1 MRTIKGKVTW
11 IDILKPTR
19 DDLDFLKKQHK
30 FHPIILDELL
40 HLSARSRVEFYKD
53 YLFMTYH
60 IPIYDPAIKTSRRAE
75 VDFLITK
82 DKVITVRYE
91 ELEPIENF
99 FRTLN
104 NNKHI
109 KERALDHDTGRLTYY
124 LIQEIIA
131 FAMRQL
137 RHIEENIS
145 YITQEIFKRREEE
158 MLQKISYV
166 KRDVMDYSIINHP
179 QEIVLNSLLEV
190 GAKFWGED
198 SRIYLNDLVGD
209 HYKVSQHLENY
220 HQVITSLE
228 STNGQLLSA
237 KTNRVMQRFT
247 ILAFLTFPIVLFA
260 SFLSVDFIGK
270 FLTASPLRFWVIF
283 FSVIAIVVS
292 LVIFYR
298 KKGWL

>member
-1 MRTIKGKVTW
+1 MRTIKGNVEW

-19 DDLDFLKKQHK
+19 NDLDFLKKQHK

-60 IPIYDPAIKTSRRAE
+60 IPIYDQSIKTSRRAE
-75 VDFLITK
+75 IDFLITK

-104 NNKHI
+104 NNSHV
-109 KERALDHDTGRLTYY
+109 KERALGHDTGRLTYY

-145 YITQEIFKRREEE
+145 YITQEIFKGRESE
-158 MLQKISYV
+158 MLQRISYV
-166 KRDVMDYSIINHP
+166 KRDAMDYSLINHP
-179 QEIVLNSLLEV
+179 QEIVLNSLLDV
-190 GAKFWGED
+190 GIKFWGEEAK
-198 SRIYLNDLVGD
+198 IYLNDLVGD
-209 HYKVSQHLENY
+209 HYKVAQHLENY
-220 HQVITSLE
+220 HQVIESLE

-237 KTNRVMQRFT
+237 KTNRVMQKFT

-260 SFLSVDFIGK
+260 SFLAIDFIGE
-270 FLTASPLRFWVIF
+270 FVTATPLRFWTIVI
-283 FSVIAIVVS
+283 SVVS
-292 LVIFYR
+292 IIVALTILFR